1 MYRKSKTK
9 NNSSHKIVSL
19 LNNPK
24 LVKIKNNQNQHK
36 KTNKKYCLCVFC
48 TVTLTTL
55 IYARTQT
62 NL

>member
-24 LVKIKNNQNQHK
+24 LGKIKNNQNQHK
-36 KTNKKYCLCVFC
+36 KTNKKYYLYVFC

-55 IYARTQT
+55 IYARMQT
-62 NL
+62 NR